1 MRRAILM
8 LCVLFAAV
16 AACGQGSSATG
27 SQAPASQGG
36 QPQATLSQSAV
47 DTGGSGTAVSHL
59 EVQGGPQAGIY
70 DATGP
75 KSDCNIS
82 ANGSGATYG
91 DTAKTEG
98 LSLLMFTS
106 GEGGASPATF
116 DFLVGFGATT
126 MSQPV
131 LEISTL
137 AGTSAGGTGTAV
149 LDDKGATIKWTID
162 GTTKDGATI
171 KATIECGPVDRR

>member
-1 MRRAILM
+1 MRWDTDCPTDCALIRSRPRNCLRARLARPRNRGTVKMRRAILM

-70 DATGP
+70 DATGS

-82 ANGSGATYG
+82 
-91 DTAKTEG
+91 
-98 LSLLMFTS
+98 
-106 GEGGASPATF
+106 
-116 DFLVGFGATT
+116 
-126 MSQPV
+126 
-131 LEISTL
+131 
-137 AGTSAGGTGTAV
+137 
-149 LDDKGATIKWTID
+149 
-162 GTTKDGATI
+162 
-171 KATIECGPVDRR
+171 

>member
-8 LCVLFAAV
+8 LCVLFATV

-27 SQAPASQGG
+27 PQAPASQGG
-36 QPQATLSQSAV
+36 QPQATPTPTVGA
-47 DTGGSGTAVSHL
+47 GGSGTAVSHL
-59 EVQGGPQAGIY
+59 EVQGGPQAGSY

-75 KSDCNIS
+75 KSDCNMS
-82 ANGSGATYG
+82 ATGSGATYG

-98 LSLLMFTS
+98 LSLLMFSS
-106 GEGGASPATF
+106 GEGGASPAKF
-116 DFLVGFGATT
+116 YFLVGFGATI

-137 AGTSAGGTGTAV
+137 DPTTANGSGTAV
-149 LDDKGATIKWTID
+149 LDDKGATIKWTIA
-162 GTTKDGATI
+162 GTTKDGAKI

>member
-8 LCVLFAAV
+8 LCVLSAAV

-36 QPQATLSQSAV
+36 QPQATLP
-47 DTGGSGTAVSHL
+47 GGSGTAVAHL
-59 EVQGGPQAGIY
+59 EVQGGPQAGTY

-98 LSLLMFTS
+98 LTGFLFSS
-106 GEGGASPATF
+106 GEGGASPAKF
-116 DFLVGFGATT
+116 YFQVLFGAITL
-126 MSQPV
+126 SQAT

-137 AGTSAGGTGTAV
+137 DPTTANGSGTAV
-149 LDDKGATIKWTID
+149 LDDKGATIKWTIA
-162 GTTKDGATI
+162 GTTKDGAKI
-171 KATIECGPVDRR
+171 NATIECGPVDRR

>member
-36 QPQATLSQSAV
+36 QPQATLP
-47 DTGGSGTAVSHL
+47 GGSGTAVAHL
-59 EVQGGPQAGIY
+59 EVQGGPQAGTY

-82 ANGSGATYG
+82 ASGSGATYG

-98 LSLLMFTS
+98 LTGFLFSS
-106 GEGGASPATF
+106 GEGGASPAKF
-116 DFLVGFGATT
+116 YFQVLFGAVTL
-126 MSQPV
+126 SQAT

-137 AGTSAGGTGTAV
+137 DPTTAVGSGTAV
-149 LDDKGATIKWTID
+149 LDDKGATIKWTIA
-162 GTTKDGATI
+162 GTTKDGAKI
-171 KATIECGPVDRR
+171 NATIECGPVDRR